1 MSSCYDY
8 HCYLPNGA
16 LSYMSKEVFPA
27 ITVLPVPSPVYIHLL
42 SNTHPLWLPITHP
55 SHPSYRLFPLS
66 YPVNTLF
73 LSQILPPP
81 LCYRLY
87 HNSCSQLLSSCILG
101 GILVVAPFPQDSLH
115 KLPNR
120 DTGLSHLSTWKSSV
134 APPDLQDHRIGTSLA
149 VHWLTLHPPKAGG
162 LDLIL
167 GQGTRSHMLQL
178 RVHMPQLKIPHAA
191 TKTRHSQINK

>member
-8 HCYLPNGA
+8 HCYLPNRA
-16 LSYMSKEVFPA
+16 FSYMSKGVSSHHC
-27 ITVLPVPSPVYIHLL
+27 TPSAQPSAHT
-42 SNTHPLWLPITHP
+42 SAQQHHPLWLTIIHP
-55 SHPSYRLFPLS
+55 SHPSHRLFPLS

-73 LSQILPPP
+73 LSEILPPP

-87 HNSCSQLLSSCILG
+87 HNSCSQLLCSCILG
-101 GILVVAPFPQDSLH
+101 GILVVPPFPQDSLH

-120 DTGLSHLSTWKSSV
+120 DTWLSHLSTWKSSV
-134 APPDLQDHRIGTSLA
+134 APPDLQDHRIGTSLM
-149 VHWLTLHPPKAGG
+149 VHWLRLHPPKARGPG
-162 LDLIL
+162 LIL